1 MLYITSHRQGA
12 ILNHSH
18 GIESPQGLE
27 VEIEGISVQG
37 TPVLVNGIPAAMDGQ
52 RFTAKAHLREKV
64 NRIVA
69 STRTRTG
76 TFTQEQV
83 LLWDRGSFPRTGFYL
98 DDHVMV
104 FEDLA
109 SERPTHAFDHF
120 YLGFLKSLH
129 EKYGFKV
136 TLNCFF
142 ENPDATFNLTMMP
155 GCWRS
160 EFEDNSDWLRFSFH
174 ARAEFPDRPY
184 AEASDAEF
192 ARDWDLVQ
200 GEILRFA
207 GERSYI
213 PPVVIH
219 WANIHPACAAECLRR
234 GVNCYFNSFRL
245 RVMGG
250 PSLVERQRVHR
261 ESQDASSAEAAHTPV
276 ATDAFAL
283 HYNFADEQSWLEN
296 HISYY
301 DPELKVIFFR
311 NGACC
316 NLVPL
321 QDVRPRLERMLDVAR
336 KAGAEAFSVASH
348 EQYSFPRY
356 PNYQKDHLQR
366 IETAVETMVSHGCR
380 PVFLNEGI
388 LGNTSWQGWQSGIQN
403 L

>member
-1 MLYITSHRQGA
+1 
-12 ILNHSH
+12 
-18 GIESPQGLE
+18 
-27 VEIEGISVQG
+27 
-37 TPVLVNGIPAAMDGQ
+37 
-52 RFTAKAHLREKV
+52 
-64 NRIVA
+64 
-69 STRTRTG
+69 
-76 TFTQEQV
+76 
-83 LLWDRGSFPRTGFYL
+83 
-98 DDHVMV
+98 
-104 FEDLA
+104 
-109 SERPTHAFDHF
+109 
-120 YLGFLKSLH
+120 
-129 EKYGFKV
+129 
-136 TLNCFF
+136 
-142 ENPDATFNLTMMP
+142 
-155 GCWRS
+155 
-160 EFEDNSDWLRFSFH
+160 
-174 ARAEFPDRPY
+174 
-184 AEASDAEF
+184 
-192 ARDWDLVQ
+192 
-200 GEILRFA
+200 
-207 GERSYI
+207 
-213 PPVVIH
+213 
-219 WANIHPACAAECLRR
+219 
-234 GVNCYFNSFRL
+234 
-245 RVMGG
+245 MGG

-388 LGNTSWQGWQSGIQN
+388 LGNTSWQGWQSRIQN